1 MGNRGV
7 GYPGNLMPH
16 NITITDSFF
25 LILIMSKCPGEYFP
39 LQLLCV
45 GVLSRVIYHEITIY
59 TLLPCCVLTTVFA

>member
-25 LILIMSKCPGEYFP
+25 LILIMSKCPGEYFH
-39 LQLLCV
+39 LQLFMCR
-45 GVLSRVIYHEITIY
+45 GIIQGYLS
-59 TLLPCCVLTTVFA
+59 

>member
-39 LQLLCV
+39 LQLFMCR
-45 GVLSRVIYHEITIY
+45 GIIQGYLS
-59 TLLPCCVLTTVFA
+59 